1 MVGVIFWTFF
11 EIGFLFFW
19 AGVDWVTGVDLRF
32 FFTFLDGDEYFK
44 SFVECGNRARSTEH
58 GSKKE
63 ETGVI
68 YHTYT
73 IPYHTLVYNM
83 H

>member
-1 MVGVIFWTFF
+1 M
-11 EIGFLFFW
+11 
-19 AGVDWVTGVDLRF
+19 TGVDLRF
-32 FFTFLDGDEYFK
+32 FFTFLDGDSIE
-44 SFVECGNRARSTEH
+44 SCGVWKRSPEH
-58 GSKKE
+58 GARSKKE